1 MSRHSTSNRAAA
13 AAFALAAAVSCRDAT
28 APTPPALVVDVTA
41 TAAKASRTG
50 VWAQFSVPVTLR
62 NPSDVAMRVVGCGP
76 LAEREVAPQQWE
88 TALSPFC
95 DLLGPVLEIPAHG
108 EIVRETMVSG
118 SLSSAA
124 GPMFLG
130 GVLGGRY
137 RLVYYYAVAG
147 FAGNMPQAR
156 SVPFDVSE

>member
-1 MSRHSTSNRAAA
+1 
-13 AAFALAAAVSCRDAT
+13 
-28 APTPPALVVDVTA
+28 
-41 TAAKASRTG
+41 
-50 VWAQFSVPVTLR
+50 
-62 NPSDVAMRVVGCGP
+62 
-76 LAEREVAPQQWE
+76 
-88 TALSPFC
+88 
-95 DLLGPVLEIPAHG
+95 
-108 EIVRETMVSG
+108 MVSG